1 MHPENRVS
9 AQGILLPKAS
19 ARVCRL
25 RYRGGGAATGPE
37 CDHGLVLLG
46 SSDILWRWLSWAVR
60 PVLSDPKE
68 GAGSALVGG
77 ASRPTVRRSAAR
89 RLGAIDPAAGTRARC
104 LPTLAFRF

>member
-1 MHPENRVS
+1 MRPESRVS
-9 AQGILLPKAS
+9 AQGALL
-19 ARVCRL
+19 V
-25 RYRGGGAATGPE
+25 

-46 SSDILWRWLSWAVR
+46 SSDSEVPPPLPACCLSWAVR

-68 GAGSALVGG
+68 GAGSALIGG

-89 RLGAIDPAAGTRARC
+89 RLDAIDLVAGTLARC